1 MTLNSNPPAL
11 TTEQK
16 NRIYAVL
23 AVGCD
28 RETAANYIGC
38 STADLHH
45 AMQQDAEFA
54 AEVRRTEAGSELTHM
69 RTVHKAGEEPKNWR
83 ASVWWLE
90 MHAANRFKARTIGEV
105 TTRQLDEFVNVLTSI
120 VCEEVE
126 SEEDR
131 ERVTRRME
139 DAVRELDDIVRANR
153 FALASA
159 HDAMRWRLR
168 SVFDDDSDELDGPD
182 EDLQAGD

>member
-1 MTLNSNPPAL
+1 MTLASSPPIL

-16 NRIYAVL
+16 KRIYGVL
-23 AVGCD
+23 TVGCD

-38 STADLHH
+38 STASLHR

-54 AEVRRTEAGSELTHM
+54 AEIRRTEAGSELTHM
-69 RTVHKAGEEPKNWR
+69 RTVHKAVEEPKNWR

-105 TTRQLDEFVNVLTSI
+105 TMRQLDEFVNVLTSI
-120 VCEEVE
+120 VLEEVAND
-126 SEEDR
+126 EDR
-131 ERVTRRME
+131 ERVIARME
-139 DAVRELDDIVRANR
+139 DAVRELDDIVRADR

-159 HDAMRWRLR
+159 RDAMRSRLLLA
-168 SVFDDDSDELDGPD
+168 FDDDPDELEGSN
-182 EDLQAGD
+182 EDL